1 MAQIPMPDEIP
12 SNSQKS
18 KEQAQQTPS
27 LPEKP
32 PVPQFGGVGGAK
44 RRETGKFGKWF
55 KKMFLSDKSPKEIF
69 KDVIENQVVPG
80 IKDNFRNSLVSSV
93 DQFIY
98 KGAKTVNQS
107 SSSNHINYNS
117 MYQKQQAQK
126 NNIMRSSAPSTN
138 DNSSQEEVKDNGFSN
153 PTFRMRSN
161 PDPNNIGAEQFLA
174 AMKSREFPTFSV
186 MDLYS
191 MRGQT
196 ISWTWDVWGWTK
208 EEIENVKIVHINNP
222 DRPWMIDL
230 PPAHLIN
237 N

>member
-1 MAQIPMPDEIP
+1 M
-12 SNSQKS
+12 
-18 KEQAQQTPS
+18 
-27 LPEKP
+27 
-32 PVPQFGGVGGAK
+32 
-44 RRETGKFGKWF
+44 
-55 KKMFLSDKSPKEIF
+55 
-69 KDVIENQVVPG
+69 KDVVENQIVPG

-98 KGAKTVNQS
+98 QGAKTVNQS

-117 MYQKQQAQK
+117 MYQKQQAQR
-126 NNIMRSSAPSTN
+126 NSVQMRTN
-138 DNSSQEEVKDNGFSN
+138 DAPKTDGSDMATKDNGFSN

-174 AMKSREFPTFSV
+174 AMKNREFPTFSV

-191 MRGQT
+191 MRGQS

>member
-1 MAQIPMPDEIP
+1 
-12 SNSQKS
+12 
-18 KEQAQQTPS
+18 
-27 LPEKP
+27 
-32 PVPQFGGVGGAK
+32 
-44 RRETGKFGKWF
+44 
-55 KKMFLSDKSPKEIF
+55 MFLSDKTPKEILR
-69 KDVIENQVVPG
+69 DVLENQVVPG
-80 IKDNFRNSLVSSV
+80 IKDNFRNSFVSGI

-98 KGAKTVNQS
+98 QGARTVSQS
-107 SSSNHINYNS
+107 SSANRINYNS
-117 MYQKQQAQK
+117 MYQKQQQQK
-126 NNIMRSSAPSTN
+126 NNYAVKP
-138 DNSSQEEVKDNGFSN
+138 EEPKPEDTTKDNGFSN
-153 PTFRMRSN
+153 PTFKMRSN

-191 MRGQT
+191 MRGQS